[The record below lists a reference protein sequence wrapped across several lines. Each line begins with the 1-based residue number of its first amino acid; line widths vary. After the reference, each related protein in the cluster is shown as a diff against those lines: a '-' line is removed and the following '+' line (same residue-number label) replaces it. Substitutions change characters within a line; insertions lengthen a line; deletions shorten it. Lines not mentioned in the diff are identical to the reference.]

1 MKKIKYF
8 ILTKSFGCYINLL
21 SFLNPKKATQ
31 LAYQL
36 FSEPRAGKLQ
46 LDVLPELLQEAEK
59 ETLTY
64 QSHEFQTYSWKGNH
78 QIILLVH
85 GWESNASRWEKL
97 LPYLKKTGKTIVA
110 LDAPAHGLTSGKEF
124 NVPLYTA
131 CIEVAVRK
139 FKPETLIG
147 HSIGGAAC
155 IYFQH
160 RFQNENL
167 SKIVLLGAPSDM
179 QILISNYLKL
189 LSLNSKMELLLE
201 NYFITNFNFKL
212 ADFSGK
218 LFAENIAIPAL
229 IAHDMDDTIVL
240 FEEGK
245 KIASSWKNSTFIA
258 TQGLG
263 HSMHDAD
270 LYSEII
276 RFLME
281 NPAT

>member
-1 MKKIKYF
+1 MKKLKYF
-8 ILTKSFGCYINLL
+8 ILTKSIGCYINLL
-21 SFLNPKKATQ
+21 SIFNPKKATQ

-46 LDVLPELLQEAEK
+46 LDTLPELLQEAEK

-64 QSHEFQTYSWKGNH
+64 QSHEFQTYTWKGNN

-167 SKIVLLGAPSDM
+167 NKIVLLGAPSDM

-218 LFAENIAIPAL
+218 LFAENITIPAL
-229 IAHDMDDTIVL
+229 IAHDVDDTIVL

-270 LYSEII
+270 LYTEII
-276 RFLME
+276 RFLMG

>member
-201 NYFITNFNFKL
+201 NYFIANFNFKL

-218 LFAENIAIPAL
+218 LFAENITIPAL

>member
-8 ILTKSFGCYINLL
+8 ILTKSIGCYINLL
-21 SFLNPKKATQ
+21 SFFNPKKATQ

-46 LDVLPELLQEAEK
+46 LDALPELLQEAVK

-64 QSHEFQTYSWKGNH
+64 QSHEFQTYTWKGNH

-147 HSIGGAAC
+147 HSIGGVAC

-179 QILISNYLKL
+179 KILISNYLKL

-218 LFAENIAIPAL
+218 LFAENITIPAL

-270 LYSEII
+270 LYTEII